1 MKYDAIHLPPQ
12 MSEIFELLQDD
23 ESRYIYLQIAK
34 AYFGNFYDWI
44 SSERNEM
51 LLGVLNFAFIR
62 RLQSKDEIH
71 CEDSIVSLILKA
83 KENPEEGLFLYSAYK
98 FSGFVAKVLLSY
110 GVGISGFIDRDPKKQ
125 GTIFLNRPVLSIDD
139 WKREHTKGSILVA
152 NYASGASIMSDLKD
166 AGVFNNSSYIIY
178 SLNNMNEQHYFGP
191 DFIKLTENEVYLDI
205 GCYNGAT
212 IIDFINFCKKN
223 NVNYRKIIGIESSP
237 KRYPFVMSDVE
248 NYKNIEIVNTG
259 AWSEKKELEFC
270 VDFAD
275 EDVTNHEYIHTL
287 EMRKEVIPV
296 DKIDNI
302 TKGEE
307 VTFIKMDIEG
317 AELEALKGATET
329 IKKYKPKLAICIY
342 HRECD
347 IVEIPRFIHQLVP
360 QYKFYI
366 RHHSFLPWETV
377 LYAIP

>member
-1 MKYDAIHLPPQ
+1 

-44 SSERNEM
+44 SPERNEM
-51 LLGVLNFAFIR
+51 LFGVLNFAFMR
-62 RLQSKDEIH
+62 RIQSKDEIH
-71 CEDSIVSLILKA
+71 CEDSIVSLILNA
-83 KENPEEGLFLYSAYK
+83 KKNLDEELFLYSAYK
-98 FSGFVAKVLLSY
+98 FSGFVAKVLLSF
-110 GVGISGFIDRDPKKQ
+110 GVKISGFIDRDPQKQ
-125 GTIFLNRPVLSIDD
+125 GTIFLNRPVLSVDE
-139 WKREHTKGSILVA
+139 WKRTRTKGSILVA
-152 NYASGASIMSDLKD
+152 NYANFASIMSDLKD
-166 AGVFNNSSYIIY
+166 AGLLNNSRYIIY
-178 SLNNMNEQHYFGP
+178 TLENMNEQHYFGS

-205 GCYNGAT
+205 GCYNGGT
-212 IIDFINFCKKN
+212 IVDFINLCKKN
-223 NVNYRKIIGIESSP
+223 NVTYRKIIGVESSP
-237 KRYPFVMSDVE
+237 KRYPIVVSDVE
-248 NYKNIEIVNTG
+248 NYENIEILNMG
-259 AWSEKKELEFC
+259 AWSEKKDLEFC
-270 VDFAD
+270 VGFAD
-275 EDVTNHEYIHTL
+275 ENVTFHEHMHSIT
-287 EMRKEVIPV
+287 RPKEVIQV
-296 DKIDNI
+296 DEIDNI

-377 LYAIP
+377 LYAIL